1 MKKSIEMKKKINK
14 LRNEITEAQK
24 DEDLAKA
31 AELAAE
37 LREVTKKYEVQKALE
52 ESETPDNDADD
63 DDDDENDDETDTKN
77 HSAYVPVNQISKE
90 KMSRLRN
97 RAFNK
102 LLFGK
107 KKFGRM
113 TEEERQAYYNEDSGT
128 TTTPAT
134 IGQIGDTPSKG
145 GYIVPIE
152 QMNILRE
159 YRKAYT
165 ALKEYCHV
173 VNAQS
178 RSGSFPTLG
187 DEDGLLINFSEMNK
201 IKESDFDFGQSD
213 YTIFD
218 YGDIIPVSNTLIQ
231 DANVQILEI
240 VGQRLTRKAVNTE
253 NAKILELL
261 STLTATP
268 ITNYK
273 GLTKALNVS
282 LDPVYYAGAKII
294 TNQDGFQWL
303 SELEDDNK
311 RPLLLPDIT
320 TADTYKFRGKEIIV
334 LPNSQLKTVSKKVP
348 MYVGNLAD
356 YCMFF
361 ERQSVEIAIS
371 TEYKF
376 GLNATSLRCITRF
389 GVTKDDTD
397 AMVKLEITIS

>member
-63 DDDDENDDETDTKN
+63 DDDDENDDDDDDETDTKK

-97 RAFNK
+97 IAFNK

-187 DEDGLLINFSEMNK
+187 DEDGLLINFSEMSQIN
-201 IKESDFDFGQSD
+201 ESDFDFGQSD

-240 VGQRLTRKAVNTE
+240 VGQRLARKAVNTE

-261 STLTATP
+261 ATLTATP

-282 LDPVYYAGAKII
+282 LDPVYYSGAKII

-334 LPNSQLKTVSKKVP
+334 EPKKELSWQRNKV
-348 MYVGNLAD
+348 L
-356 YCMFF
+356 
-361 ERQSVEIAIS
+361 
-371 TEYKF
+371 
-376 GLNATSLRCITRF
+376 
-389 GVTKDDTD
+389 
-397 AMVKLEITIS
+397 